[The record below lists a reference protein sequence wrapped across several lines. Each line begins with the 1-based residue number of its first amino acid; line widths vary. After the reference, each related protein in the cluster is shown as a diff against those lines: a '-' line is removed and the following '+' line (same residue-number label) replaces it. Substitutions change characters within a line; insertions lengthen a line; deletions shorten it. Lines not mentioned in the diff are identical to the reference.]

1 MQILERQHVTMGAVA
16 ILCLGALPLAQP
28 AEIPADKI
36 PITTSSEE
44 ARKLYLQG
52 RDLFEK
58 LRGTDA
64 RKYFEQA
71 VAKDKTFALAHLSL
85 ANTAP
90 SAKDFFESVKQAVAL
105 APKAS
110 EGERLLIF
118 GFDAGVK
125 GNVGAQKTDLTKVT
139 QLYPKDERGQNAL
152 GGYYFGQQDYPS
164 AIEAYKR
171 ATVINPSFSQP
182 YNQLGYS
189 YRFLG
194 KYEEAEQTFKKY
206 VELIPDDP
214 NPYDSYA
221 ELLMKM
227 GRFDESI
234 KKYEKALSVD
244 ANFVASYIGIGND
257 QIFMDKGEEARR
269 TFARLGG
276 VARNDGE
283 RRLALFWTAVS
294 YVYEGATDKAVA
306 EVQKM
311 QAIAEAGGD
320 LAAAS
325 GDQNLMGN
333 ILLES
338 GQPDKA
344 LPLYQKTVDT
354 LDRASAPPEVKE
366 AARRQLLFDE
376 ARVALAKGDL
386 ATAKAK
392 GDAYSQQAAVK
403 KIPFEVRQQHQL
415 AGRIAIAEK
424 NYPVAVKELE
434 QASRR
439 DPRVLYL
446 LAVALQGSGDAA
458 RAREACTQAAT
469 FNELGI
475 NYAYVRSKAREML
488 AKG

>member
-1 MQILERQHVTMGAVA
+1 MQILERRQGAVA
-16 ILCLGALPLAQP
+16 CAIAILSLGPVPGARA
-28 AEIPADKI
+28 AENPDKI

-44 ARKLYLQG
+44 ARRLFLQG

-64 RKYFEQA
+64 RKFFEQA
-71 VAKDKTFALAHLSL
+71 VAKDQTFALAHLSL
-85 ANTAP
+85 ATTAP
-90 SAKDFFESVKQAVAL
+90 TGKDFFDSVKQAVAL

-110 EGERLLIF
+110 EAERLLIF

-125 GNVGAQKTDLTKVT
+125 GNVAAQKNDLTKVT
-139 QLYPKDERGQNAL
+139 QLYPKDERAQNAL
-152 GGYYFGQQDYPS
+152 GGYYFGQQDYPA
-164 AIEAYKR
+164 AIEAYKK
-171 ATVINPSFSQP
+171 ATAINPAFSQP
-182 YNQLGYS
+182 YNQLGYA
-189 YRFLG
+189 YRFIG
-194 KYEEAEQTFKKY
+194 KYADAEQAFKRY
-206 VELIPDDP
+206 IETIPDDP

-234 KKYEKALSVD
+234 KNYEKALSVNP
-244 ANFVASYIGIGND
+244 NFVASYVGIGND
-257 QIFMDKGEEARR
+257 QILMSRGEDARK
-269 TFARLGG
+269 TFARLAG

-283 RRLALFWTAVS
+283 RRQSLLGSAIS
-294 YVYEGATDKAVA
+294 YVHEGTTDKALA

-325 GDQNLMGN
+325 GDQNLMGD

-344 LPLYQKTVDT
+344 LPLYQKTVGT
-354 LDRASAPPEVKE
+354 MDRANAPAEVKE
-366 AARRQLLFDE
+366 ATRRNLLYDE

-392 GDAYSQQAAVK
+392 GDAYAQQVAAK
-403 KIPFEVRQQHQL
+403 KIPFEMRQQHEL
-415 AGRIAIAEK
+415 AGRIAVAEK
-424 NYPVAVKELE
+424 NYPAAVKELE
-434 QASRR
+434 QASQR

-446 LAVALQGSGDAA
+446 LAVALHGKGDA
-458 RAREACTQAAT
+458 RAREVCTQAAN
-469 FNELGI
+469 FNELGV
-475 NYAYVRSKAREML
+475 NYAYVRSKAKEML
-488 AKG
+488 AKI